1 MYVIMYM
8 SIHDKND
15 RQELSRLRQR
25 LRRLI
30 DRLDRALEASYDRS
44 SMIKGTVYELARKCG
59 TPGCR
64 CARGELHRSMV
75 LSWSEEGKTRLKSL
89 RPQQVEDVRHKSKV
103 YARFRRSRAQVTKIY
118 REMLEVLDRIEELRR
133 EEYSDG

>member
-1 MYVIMYM
+1 MYVIIYM
-8 SIHDKND
+8 NIHDESD

-30 DRLDRALEASYDRS
+30 ERLERALETSYERS
-44 SMIKGTVYELARKCG
+44 PLIKGTVYELARKCG

-89 RPQQVEDVRHKSKV
+89 KPEQVEDVRRKSKV

-133 EEYSDG
+133 EEFSDG

>member
-8 SIHDKND
+8 NMHDPST

-30 DRLDRALEASYDRS
+30 ERLERILQPAHERS
-44 SMIKGTVYELARKCG
+44 PMIKGTVYELARKCG

-75 LSWSEEGKTRLKSL
+75 LSWSEGGKTRLKSL
-89 RPQQVEDVRHKSKV
+89 KPEQVEEVRRKSKV
-103 YARFRRSRAQVTKIY
+103 YARFRRSRADVTRISQ
-118 REMLEVLDRIEELRR
+118 EILAVLDRIEELRR
-133 EEYSDG
+133 EEFPDG

>member
-1 MYVIMYM
+1 MYVIIYM
-8 SIHDKND
+8 GIHDKSG

-30 DRLDRALEASYDRS
+30 ERLERILEPAHERS
-44 SMIKGTVYELARKCG
+44 PMIKGTVYELARKCG

-75 LSWSEEGKTRLKSL
+75 LSWSEGGKTRLKHL
-89 RPQQVEDVRHKSKV
+89 RPEQVEEVRRKSKV
-103 YARFRRSRAQVTKIY
+103 YTRFRRSRAQVTKIC
-118 REMLEVLDRIEELRR
+118 REIIELLDRIEELRR
-133 EEYSDG
+133 EEFCDD

>member
-1 MYVIMYM
+1 MYVIIYM
-8 SIHDKND
+8 NMHDKSG

-25 LRRLI
+25 LHRLI
-30 DRLDRALEASYDRS
+30 ERLERALESAHERS
-44 SMIKGTVYELARKCG
+44 PMIKGTVYELARKCG

-75 LSWSEEGKTRLKSL
+75 LSWSEGGKTRLKSL
-89 RPQQVEDVRHKSKV
+89 KPEQVEEVRRKSKV

-118 REMLEVLDRIEELRR
+118 REMLAVLDRIEELRR
-133 EEYSDG
+133 EEFPDG

>member
-1 MYVIMYM
+1 MYVIIYM

-30 DRLDRALEASYDRS
+30 DRLERALEASYDRS
-44 SMIKGTVYELARKCG
+44 PMIKGTVYELARKCG

-64 CARGELHRSMV
+64 CARGELHRSMA

-89 RPQQVEDVRHKSKV
+89 KPEQVEDVRRKSKV